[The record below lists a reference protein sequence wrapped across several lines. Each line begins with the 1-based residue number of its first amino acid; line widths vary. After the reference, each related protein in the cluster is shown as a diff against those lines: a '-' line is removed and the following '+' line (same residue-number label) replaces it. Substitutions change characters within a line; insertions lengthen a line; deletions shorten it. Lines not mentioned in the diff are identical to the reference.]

1 MQSRWAALALIFLV
15 GLNMPMQFQAV
26 PALAPFLV
34 AEAGLGYGEIGAL
47 TGLFMA
53 PGIVLAG
60 PAALVAGA
68 LGDRLTVA
76 LGVAL
81 MAAATVVF
89 VASDSYAVM
98 YASRLAGGV
107 GGVAV
112 AVFLP
117 KMVTDWFAGREIAT
131 AQSLVA
137 SSFGVGVGLAL
148 AILPALATWTDW
160 RLAMLA
166 NTGIG
171 AVAVVL
177 LLTLYR
183 EHPHGAAAPRRA
195 ERGRGMSGREGL
207 LAGLAGS
214 GRGLFGTGYVV
225 FMGFAPPL
233 LILQGMS
240 VAQAGLLTSLAA
252 MMSIVS
258 VPLGGWLSDRS
269 GRVDWFIAL
278 GAIGTGLACLALPYL
293 APAALWVLAFGLLR
307 GGCTGGIMA
316 MPAQALRPE
325 SRRAGFAVA
334 SSVYFAIMAAGPA
347 VAGFLLAETGDAR
360 TPVFFAA
367 GLWFAILAQLALFR
381 ILVRRWVVSPVV
393 R

>member
-1 MQSRWAALALIFLV
+1 MQNRWAALALIFLV

-34 AEAGLGYGEIGAL
+34 AEAGLDYAEIGAL

-68 LGDRLTVA
+68 LGDRLTLA

-81 MAAATVVF
+81 MAVATVVF
-89 VASDSYAVM
+89 VATESYAVM
-98 YASRLAGGV
+98 YASRLAGGI
-107 GGVAV
+107 GGVAA
-112 AVFLP
+112 AVLLP

-137 SSFGVGVGLAL
+137 PSFGVGIGLAL
-148 AILPALATWTDW
+148 AIMPALATWTDW
-160 RLAMLA
+160 RLAMLV
-166 NTGIG
+166 NSGVG

-195 ERGRGMSGREGL
+195 AGGRDSMSGREGL

-225 FMGFAPPL
+225 FMSFAPPL

-240 VAQAGLLTSLAA
+240 VAEAGLITSLAA

-258 VPLGGWLSDRS
+258 VPFGGWLADRT
-269 GRVDWFIAL
+269 GRVDWIIAL
-278 GAIGTGLACLALPYL
+278 GAIGAGVSCLALPYL

-307 GGCTGGIMA
+307 GGCTGGILA
-316 MPAQALRPE
+316 MPARALRQE
-325 SRRAGFAVA
+325 SRRMGFAVA
-334 SSVYFAIMAAGPA
+334 SSVYFAIMAAAPA
-347 VAGFLLAETGDAR
+347 LAGLLLDATGDAS
-360 TPVFFAA
+360 TPILFAA

-381 ILVRRWVVSPVV
+381 VLVRRWVAAP
-393 R
+393 